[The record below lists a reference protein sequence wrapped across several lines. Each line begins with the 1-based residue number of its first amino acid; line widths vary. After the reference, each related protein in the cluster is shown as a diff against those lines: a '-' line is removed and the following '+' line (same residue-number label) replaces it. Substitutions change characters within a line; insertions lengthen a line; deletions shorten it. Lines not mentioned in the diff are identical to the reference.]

1 MLTGWYSICM
11 QVGYTELGL
20 LFIGASWLIQLFD
33 IKKKDTKL
41 SRQFV
46 LIYFLGTVL
55 VLIGG
60 ILDGVTTQSVLNLL
74 ALAGSLMVFLK
85 MSR

>member
-1 MLTGWYSICM
+1 MSI
-11 QVGYTELGL
+11 GYTELGL

-33 IKKKDTKL
+33 VRKKDTKL

-60 ILDGVTTQSVLNLL
+60 ILNGVTTQSILNLL

-85 MSR
+85 MNR

>member
-1 MLTGWYSICM
+1 MSI
-11 QVGYTELGL
+11 GYTELGL

-33 IKKKDTKL
+33 VRKKDTKL

-55 VLIGG
+55 LLIGG
-60 ILDGVTTQSVLNLL
+60 IVEGVTAQALLNLL

-85 MSR
+85 MNR

>member
-1 MLTGWYSICM
+1 MTI
-11 QVGYTELGL
+11 GYTELGL

-33 IKKKDTKL
+33 VRKKDTKL

-60 ILDGVTTQSVLNLL
+60 ILNGVTTQSILNIL

-85 MSR
+85 MNR

>member
-1 MLTGWYSICM
+1 MSI
-11 QVGYTELGL
+11 GYTELGL

-33 IKKKDTKL
+33 VRKKDTKL

-60 ILDGVTTQSVLNLL
+60 ILNGVTAQSILNLL

-85 MSR
+85 MNR

>member
-1 MLTGWYSICM
+1 M
-11 QVGYTELGL
+11 QVGFTELGL

-33 IKKKDTKL
+33 VKKKDTKL

-46 LIYFLGTVL
+46 LIYFLGS
-55 VLIGG
+55 VLILLGEITRG
-60 ILDGVTTQSVLNLL
+60 ATFSGLLNLL

-85 MSR
+85 MNR

>member
-1 MLTGWYSICM
+1 MSI
-11 QVGYTELGL
+11 GYTELGL

-33 IKKKDTKL
+33 VRKKDTKL

-55 VLIGG
+55 LLIGG
-60 ILDGVTTQSVLNLL
+60 IVEGVTAQAILNLL

-85 MSR
+85 MNR

>member
-1 MLTGWYSICM
+1 M

-33 IKKKDTKL
+33 VKKKDTKL

-46 LIYFLGTVL
+46 LIYFLGSVL
-55 VLIGG
+55 LLIGSIITG
-60 ILDGVTTQSVLNLL
+60 STFTGLL
-74 ALAGSLMVFLK
+74 YLLGLAGSLMVFLK
-85 MSR
+85 MNR

>member
-1 MLTGWYSICM
+1 MSI
-11 QVGYTELGL
+11 GYTELGL
-20 LFIGASWLIQLFD
+20 LFVGASWLIQLFD
-33 IKKKDTKL
+33 VRKKDTKL

-60 ILDGVTTQSVLNLL
+60 ILNGVTTQSILNLL

-85 MSR
+85 MNR

>member
-1 MLTGWYSICM
+1 M

-33 IKKKDTKL
+33 IKKKETKL

-55 VLIGG
+55 VLIGSIING
-60 ILDGVTTQSVLNLL
+60 ANFSSLLNIL
-74 ALAGSLMVFLK
+74 ALAGSLMVYLR
-85 MSR
+85 MSK